1 MYFYSHCSC
10 VASSK
15 VTFEVPDEL
24 RRLMD
29 KHPEVNWS
37 AVFREALVRHARALD
52 LAKQILDDEDD
63 PRVVRMTERLK
74 RGAGARFRKAV
85 DARRS

>member
-1 MYFYSHCSC
+1 LL

-15 VTFEVPDEL
+15 VTFEVSDDL

-29 KHPEVNWS
+29 EHPEVNWS
-37 AVFREALVRHARALD
+37 AVFREALVRHAKALD
-52 LAKQILDDEDD
+52 LAKEILEEEED
-63 PRVVRMTERLK
+63 PRIAKMTERLK

-85 DARRS
+85 HARRG